1 MLYCNQKDCEVTS
14 MKTLKWLRVSI
25 ALQIVFC
32 ISCIVGTI
40 CMILL
45 AHYPYNILS
54 FIACILFPL
63 WELNPSAW
71 IILFYGLTLFLIE
84 RKDPE
89 KRKQIGKRWLWF
101 IVFFLF
107 DTVMW
112 LCAGYLLVT
121 YMGGV

>member
-1 MLYCNQKDCEVTS
+1 MTAV
-14 MKTLKWLRVSI
+14 KTLKLLRISI

-40 CMILL
+40 CMMLL
-45 AHYPYNILS
+45 AHYPYNILR
-54 FIACILFPL
+54 FIACIFFPL
-63 WELNPSAW
+63 WGLNPFAW
-71 IILFYGLTLFLIE
+71 IILFFGLTFFLIE

-89 KRKQIGKRWLWF
+89 KRKQIGKRWLCF

-112 LCAGYLLVT
+112 ICAGYLLVT